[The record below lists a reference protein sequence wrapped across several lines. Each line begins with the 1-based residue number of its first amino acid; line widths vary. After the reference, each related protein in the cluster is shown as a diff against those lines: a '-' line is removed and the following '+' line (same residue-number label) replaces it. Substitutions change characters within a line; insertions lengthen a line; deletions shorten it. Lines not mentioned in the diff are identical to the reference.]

1 MYVWISAEPQSLD
14 SISVTSVTTTT
25 ITVVMGQ
32 AAPDSGSYTL
42 TTSEITDPS
51 TPDKTEADIHTTSTT
66 VMNLKPGRRYTL
78 TVVVVVNGGVSD
90 PVSVTDNTR

>member
-25 ITVVMGQ
+25 ITVDMGQ
-32 AAPDSGSYTL
+32 APPDSGSYTL
-42 TTSEITDPS
+42 TTSEITDS
-51 TPDKTEADIHTTSTT
+51 TTPDKTEADIHTALTT

-78 TVVVVVNGGVSD
+78 TVVVVENGGVSV